1 MECFYR
7 SKPFDE
13 EGKSVRGCRKRMF
26 RKWRDRGLF
35 KSTEQRVCDQ
45 ARAIRSNRWL
55 SQAELETIKRQ
66 VEDEYQGEFVEDAA
80 TEVGTVENEDTA
92 KNEIESVVE
101 EIVNVEEVKN
111 NVMHMA

>member
-66 VEDEYQGEFVEDAA
+66 VEDEYQGEFGEDAA

>member
-35 KSTEQRVCDQ
+35 KSTEQRVCGQ